1 MGTDGRENSDESGG
15 VRVKQ
20 RPPLVA
26 VQLRH
31 PVWDA
36 RGRTQRLPTA
46 AERIA
51 LIRDA
56 VVFCLTL
63 YTQGSTVSRC
73 R

>member
-1 MGTDGRENSDESGG
+1 MG
-15 VRVKQ
+15 VKQ
-20 RPPLVA
+20 IPPLVA

-31 PVWDA
+31 PVWDT
-36 RGRTQRLPTA
+36 RRRTQTLPTA

-56 VVFCLTL
+56 VVFCVTL
-63 YTQGSTVSRC
+63 YTQGSAVLRC